1 MGGTYEPLGIYYLV
15 YINEIQK
22 KKTLMHYAVMEYRM
36 TVMKMIR
43 NDDDSRYSLEN
54 NEKKNIFL

>member
-1 MGGTYEPLGIYYLV
+1 
-15 YINEIQK
+15 
-22 KKTLMHYAVMEYRM
+22 MHYAVMEYRM

-54 NEKKNIFL
+54 NEKKEKFFFCEINKTKHHAREKGK